1 MIAQPHKALAIMLW
15 VSIALC
21 SVTLLYMLV
30 ATPNAV
36 YYTSAEEL
44 DGKVRE
50 IRSSVD
56 LQKLQSRAAFITQIN
71 AYSMNY
77 SLVIFRVAGGTLV
90 LTEILSILA
99 LVQVNRLKK
108 QSN

>member
-1 MIAQPHKALAIMLW
+1 MIRQPHKALAILLW

-21 SVTLLYMLV
+21 SLTLLYMLV

-36 YYTSAEEL
+36 YYTSAGEL
-44 DGKVRE
+44 DAKVRE

-56 LQKLQSRAAFITQIN
+56 LKTLQSRAAFITQMH

-77 SLVIFRVAGGTLV
+77 SLAIFRVAGGTLIFAE
-90 LTEILSILA
+90 LLSILA

-108 QSN
+108 QAN